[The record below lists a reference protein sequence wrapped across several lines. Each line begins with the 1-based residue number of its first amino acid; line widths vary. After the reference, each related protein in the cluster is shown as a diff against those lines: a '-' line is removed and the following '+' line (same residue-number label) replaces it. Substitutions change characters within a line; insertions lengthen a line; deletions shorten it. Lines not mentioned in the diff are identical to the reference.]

1 MDLEELLGMLLLGAI
16 GSLLVFILYSGM
28 ALP

>member
-16 GSLLVFILYSGM
+16 GCLLVFILYSGM

>member
-1 MDLEELLGMLLLGAI
+1 MDFEELLGILLLGTI